1 MEPQVPK
8 SKRRRSPKSMQR
20 LTATARSEFIELE
33 QLPNVGPALA
43 ADLRLL
49 GIHRP
54 SELVGRDAFTLHAA
68 LCRITHTQ
76 HDPCVIDQFLSA
88 IRFMEG
94 GEAKPWWAF
103 TAERK
108 KGRDARPNPAGK

>member
-1 MEPQVPK
+1 MKPK
-8 SKRRRSPKSMQR
+8 SPASRRSSPKSLR
-20 LTATARSEFIELE
+20 LLTATARSEFADLE

-49 GIHRP
+49 GIRRP
-54 SELVGRDAFTLHAA
+54 NELVGRDAFSLYDD
-68 LCRITHTQ
+68 LCRLTHVK

-108 KGRDARPNPAGK
+108 KALEDLPDPAGK

>member
-1 MEPQVPK
+1 MEPEASK

-20 LTATARSEFIELE
+20 LTATPRSEFIELE
-33 QLPNVGPALA
+33 QLPNVGPAFA
-43 ADLRLL
+43 ADLRLI
-49 GIHRP
+49 GIRRP
-54 SELVGRDAFTLHAA
+54 SELVGQDAFTLHAH
-68 LCRITHTQ
+68 LCRLTQVQ

-88 IRFMEG
+88 IHFMEG

-108 KGRDARPNPAGK
+108 KALEARPDPTKN